1 VCLQLHP
8 FKWPQAVIFMPQG
21 LPRGPTGKLQRIDF
35 AKRAQLPRLRDH
47 NDDVN
52 NNINGNINNNENI
65 SKGAG
70 AFYSSSAANEPTDE
84 NNTEMAVLFEAE
96 IPLLNGSSG
105 HKVNSSSRGS
115 SSGSLLSLSNINCCP
130 IR

>member
-1 VCLQLHP
+1 MCLQLHP

-35 AKRAQLPRLRDH
+35 AKRAQLPTLRDH
-47 NDDVN
+47 NDTGN
-52 NNINGNINNNENI
+52 NNSNGLSNNNENI
-65 SKGAG
+65 TKRAG
-70 AFYSSSAANEPTDE
+70 AFCSSSATKEPDE

-96 IPLLNGSSG
+96 IPLLNGGSGRGVSS
-105 HKVNSSSRGS
+105 S